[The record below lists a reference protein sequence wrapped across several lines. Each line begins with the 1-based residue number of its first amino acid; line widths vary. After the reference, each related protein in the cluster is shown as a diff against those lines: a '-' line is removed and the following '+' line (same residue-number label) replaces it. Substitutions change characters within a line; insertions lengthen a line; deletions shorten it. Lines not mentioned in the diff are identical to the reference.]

1 MKKPKS
7 LYPACLAALLLC
19 SFPQFSVWGGHSK
32 SEVAAP
38 KGWPRQL
45 DTRKLYPSKCG
56 FVYAAGDSAAV
67 QVNKLIEA
75 AIKQTQKDG
84 VKTPKAGLV
93 LVVDRDDKPPFS
105 VEQLLTRLA
114 QKQEQQKE
122 SQEPKKAL
130 EAVADGKK
138 KFEELGLDM
147 NMLLSI
153 TPMPIEPNM
162 LPGLVS
168 GFPAELAGQIGWCI
182 AIPTEDNI
190 RYGFKT
196 LLDAGMK
203 KEKIGFAK
211 RVAMAPLLAIAEHKA
226 IGELKKGRQD
236 ALCLLLA
243 GKQIDFTGKQKQDK
257 GQEHNQG
264 CDESHQ

>member
-1 MKKPKS
+1 MEKQKR
-7 LYPACLAALLLC
+7 LNPACLAALLLC
-19 SFPQFSVWGGHSK
+19 SLPLSCLWGKDSESEATGTKSWPQ
-32 SEVAAP
+32 
-38 KGWPRQL
+38 QL
-45 DTRKLYPSKCG
+45 DTRKQYPSKCG
-56 FVYAAGDSAAV
+56 LVYASSDSAAA
-67 QVNKLIEA
+67 QANKLIEA

-84 VKTPKAGLV
+84 VKEPKAGLV
-93 LVVDRDDKPPFS
+93 LVVDRDDKPPFG
-105 VEQLLTRLA
+105 VEQLMIKLA
-114 QKQEQQKE
+114 QKQDQQKAG
-122 SQEPKKAL
+122 QEPQKAL
-130 EAVADGKK
+130 EAVAEGKK

-147 NMLLSI
+147 NLLLSI

-162 LPGLVS
+162 LPDLISGL
-168 GFPAELAGQIGWCI
+168 PQDMNQTIAWCV

-236 ALCLLLA
+236 ALCQLLA

-257 GQEHNQG
+257 EQERNP
-264 CDESHQ
+264 